1 MAENASEIRL
11 RHLLERIQAL
21 AEEVRRTALRVH
33 QETEEAHRL
42 AAIVRSE
49 LERSREL
56 SRSSRDQRHV
66 HGTIERG
73 VGTAH
78 DSGRPAGNKGGDNED

>member
-56 SRSSRDQRHV
+56 SRSSRDQA
-66 HGTIERG
+66 TC
-73 VGTAH
+73 AWH
-78 DSGRPAGNKGGDNED
+78 DRARCRDRARQRPPGR